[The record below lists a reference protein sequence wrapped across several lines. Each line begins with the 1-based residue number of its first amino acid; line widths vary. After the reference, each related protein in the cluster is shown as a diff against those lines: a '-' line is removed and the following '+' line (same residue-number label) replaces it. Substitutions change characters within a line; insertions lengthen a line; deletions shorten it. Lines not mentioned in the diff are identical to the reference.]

1 MDTKKYS
8 EHKHIAKYISQLY
21 RKGSSYI
28 NKEISKYGIGSGQF
42 MFLLEL
48 YKKDGK
54 NQEDIAEDLK
64 MDKGTTARALK
75 KLEEQGFLT
84 RLRDERDKRSNKI
97 YLSDKAK
104 NIRED
109 IFNILDDWNKQIT
122 RSLAKE
128 EVKMLEDLLEK
139 VSKNINL

>member
-28 NKEISKYGIGSGQF
+28 NKEISKHGIGSGQF

-54 NQEDIAEDLK
+54 NQEEIAEDLK

-84 RLRDERDKRSNKI
+84 RLKDEKDKRSNKI

>member
-1 MDTKKYS
+1 MDTQKYS

>member
-1 MDTKKYS
+1 MDTEKYT

-84 RLRDERDKRSNKI
+84 RLKDEKDKRSNKI
-97 YLSDKAK
+97 YQSDKAK

>member
-1 MDTKKYS
+1 MF
-8 EHKHIAKYISQLY
+8 
-21 RKGSSYI
+21 SSGF

-54 NQEDIAEDLK
+54 NQEEIAEDLK

-84 RLRDERDKRSNKI
+84 RLKDEKDKRSNKI

>member
-1 MDTKKYS
+1 MDTKKCS
-8 EHKHIAKYISQLY
+8 EHKNIGKYISQLY
-21 RKGSSYI
+21 RKGSSSI

-54 NQEDIAEDLK
+54 NQEEIAEDLK

-84 RLRDERDKRSNKI
+84 RLKDEKDKRSNKI

-104 NIRED
+104 NIRKD

-122 RSLAKE
+122 KSLTKE

-139 VSKNINL
+139 VCKNINL

>member
-1 MDTKKYS
+1 MDTEKYT

-84 RLRDERDKRSNKI
+84 RLKDEKDKRSNKI

>member
-84 RLRDERDKRSNKI
+84 RLKDEKDKRSNKI

>member
-54 NQEDIAEDLK
+54 NQEEIAEDLK

-84 RLRDERDKRSNKI
+84 RLKDEKDKRSNKI

-139 VSKNINL
+139 VCKNINL

>member
-1 MDTKKYS
+1 MDTEKYT

-54 NQEDIAEDLK
+54 NQEEIAEDLK

-75 KLEEQGFLT
+75 KLEEQGFLI
-84 RLRDERDKRSNKI
+84 RLRDESDKRTNKI

>member
-1 MDTKKYS
+1 MDTEKYT

-84 RLRDERDKRSNKI
+84 RLKDEKDKRSNKI

-122 RSLAKE
+122 RSLAKD

>member
-54 NQEDIAEDLK
+54 NQEEIAEDLK

-84 RLRDERDKRSNKI
+84 RLKDEKDKRSNKI

-109 IFNILDDWNKQIT
+109 IFDILDDWNKQIT
-122 RSLAKE
+122 KSLDKE
-128 EVKMLEDLLEK
+128 EVKILEDLLEK

>member
-1 MDTKKYS
+1 MDTEKYT

-128 EVKMLEDLLEK
+128 EVKMGTVMEESNK
-139 VSKNINL
+139 AV

>member
-1 MDTKKYS
+1 MDTEKYT

-54 NQEDIAEDLK
+54 NQEEIAEDLK
-64 MDKGTTARALK
+64 LDKGTTARALK

>member
-1 MDTKKYS
+1 MDTEKYT

>member
-1 MDTKKYS
+1 MDTEKYT

-54 NQEDIAEDLK
+54 NQEEIAEDLK
-64 MDKGTTARALK
+64 MVNGTTARALK

>member
-1 MDTKKYS
+1 MDTEKYT

-54 NQEDIAEDLK
+54 NQEEIAEDLK

-84 RLRDERDKRSNKI
+84 RLKDEKDKRSNKI

>member
-1 MDTKKYS
+1 MDTEKYT

-21 RKGSSYI
+21 RKRSSYI

-54 NQEDIAEDLK
+54 NQEEIAEDLK

-84 RLRDERDKRSNKI
+84 RLKDEKDKRSNKI

>member
-1 MDTKKYS
+1 MINNKR
-8 EHKHIAKYISQLY
+8 EHIGRYISQIH
-21 RKGSSYI
+21 RKSNSFI
-28 NKEISKYGIGSGQF
+28 TKEVSNFGIGSGQI
-42 MFLLEL
+42 MFLMQL
-48 YKKDGK
+48 YKKDGIS
-54 NQEDIAEDLK
+54 QEELSENLSI
-64 MDKGTTARALK
+64 DKGTTCRAIK
-75 KLEEQGFLT
+75 KLEEEEFLIKVK
-84 RLRDERDKRSNKI
+84 DEKDKRSNKI

>member
-54 NQEDIAEDLK
+54 NQEEIAEDLK

-84 RLRDERDKRSNKI
+84 RLKDEKDKRSNKI

-109 IFNILDDWNKQIT
+109 IFDILDDWNKQIT

>member
-1 MDTKKYS
+1 MDTEKYT

-54 NQEDIAEDLK
+54 NQEEIAEDLK

-139 VSKNINL
+139 VCDNITI

>member
-1 MDTKKYS
+1 MDTEKYT

-28 NKEISKYGIGSGQF
+28 NKEISKHGIGSGQF

-54 NQEDIAEDLK
+54 NQEEIAEDLK

>member
-54 NQEDIAEDLK
+54 NQEEIAEDLK

>member
-1 MDTKKYS
+1 MDTKQCR
-8 EHKHIAKYISQLY
+8 EHKHIGKYISQLY
-21 RKGSSYI
+21 RKGSSSI

-54 NQEDIAEDLK
+54 NQEEIAEDLK

-84 RLRDERDKRSNKI
+84 RLKDEKDKRSNKI

-104 NIRED
+104 NIRKD

-122 RSLAKE
+122 RSLTKE

-139 VSKNINL
+139 VCKNINL

>member
-1 MDTKKYS
+1 MDTEKYT

-54 NQEDIAEDLK
+54 NQEEIAEDLK